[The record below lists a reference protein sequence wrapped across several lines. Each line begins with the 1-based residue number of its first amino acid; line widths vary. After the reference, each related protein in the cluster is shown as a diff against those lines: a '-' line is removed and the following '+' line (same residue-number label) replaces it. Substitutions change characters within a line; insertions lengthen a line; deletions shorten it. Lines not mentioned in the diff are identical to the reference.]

1 MKNNIKI
8 ERARHNISQTDLANE
23 VGVTRQT
30 IYAIEKGKFDPS
42 IALAF
47 RIADA
52 LQIDVNE
59 LFLRE

>member
-47 RIADA
+47 RIADV